1 VTQMSVVYQSEKD
14 WFGKHTA
21 HEEIFDNSGSNTSS
35 WQYLET
41 VKFPSKA
48 IWTIL
53 KGFKSNIL
61 PITKLS
67 VEFPMAEESKNP
79 LKGVFEKPQPGQAAE
94 AKVDSQW
101 ELKAAVNVKP
111 FSTTRASAEIK
122 TCRLDNV
129 LFTTDVQMSGLVKV
143 FGTSNSKK
151 SSKSG
156 KHVELTGSIEE
167 ALGTSPGFT
176 VIEIASADNK
186 ADAYENL
193 KRLCFRVE
201 GRCSGEVGIGA
212 RVQLSEVQSLV

>member
-1 VTQMSVVYQSEKD
+1 MSVVYQSDQD

-21 HEEIFDNSGSNTSS
+21 HEEIFDNSGSSNSS

-41 VKFPSKA
+41 VKFSSTA
-48 IWTIL
+48 TWTIV

-61 PITKLS
+61 PLTKLS
-67 VEFPMAEESKNP
+67 VEYPIAEESKHA
-79 LKGVFEKPQPGQAAE
+79 LKGVFEKPLSGQVAE
-94 AKVDSQW
+94 AKLDSQW
-101 ELKAAVNVKP
+101 ELKAAVSVKP
-111 FSTTRASAEIK
+111 FSMTRASAEIK
-122 TCRLDNV
+122 TCRLNNV

-143 FGTSNSKK
+143 SGTTSNSKK
-151 SSKSG
+151 SSSKSV

-167 ALGTSPGFT
+167 ALGSSPGFT
-176 VIEIASADNK
+176 VIDISPNDNK

-212 RVQLSEVQSLV
+212 NVRLSEVQSLV